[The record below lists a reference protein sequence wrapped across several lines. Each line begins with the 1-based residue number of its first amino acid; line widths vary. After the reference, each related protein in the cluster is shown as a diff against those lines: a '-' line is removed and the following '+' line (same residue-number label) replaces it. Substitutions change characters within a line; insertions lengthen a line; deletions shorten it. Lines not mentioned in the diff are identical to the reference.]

1 MRYKRWEIWIP
12 CPPVPLPVTVT
23 VYEKPSDTLRLV
35 HGMSHCINLYLIF
48 FLLAAN
54 DTIDHL
60 DLSWNHLRNK
70 GACAV
75 ALSLKVCSNVFF
87 YDCNLADLINRNN
100 AWKENIN
107 KLNNRLFYHF
117 IFF

>member
-1 MRYKRWEIWIP
+1 MGGSQEIRAGAGNVRYKRWEIWIP
-12 CPPVPLPVTVT
+12 CPPVPLSHSQLQLLCVKSLPYT
-23 VYEKPSDTLRLV
+23 SRQV
-35 HGMSHCINLYLIF
+35 HGMSHICINLYLI

-87 YDCNLADLINRNN
+87 YDCNLTDLIN
-100 AWKENIN
+100 
-107 KLNNRLFYHF
+107 
-117 IFF
+117 

>member
-1 MRYKRWEIWIP
+1 MGGSQEKGAGAGNVRYKRWEIWIP
-12 CPPVPLPVTVT
+12 CPRVPLPVTVT
-23 VYEKPSDTLRLV
+23 VYEKPSNTLRLV

-70 GACAV
+70 GACAI
-75 ALSLKVCSNVFF
+75 ALSLKVCSNVF
-87 YDCNLADLINRNN
+87 L
-100 AWKENIN
+100 
-107 KLNNRLFYHF
+107 
-117 IFF
+117 